1 MKKKLIF
8 LAVLVIGV
16 VTVASAT
23 DQIFFDLTY
32 GVNFY
37 PAIGG
42 KIGWMALL
50 ESNEKIGLITDLS
63 YFNNGFVDEEGDW
76 REEIKKAHNIGIAA
90 GVVFNNM
97 GMNGVIRT
105 MEYIKLKGILHLWN
119 EPKFYPWLDLGFK
132 LNVFF
137 TNKIALSTG
146 LGADVTFLAFPH
158 IYVSLGTIF
167 TLK

>member
-1 MKKKLIF
+1 MKKKIIF
-8 LAVLVIGV
+8 LAILFFGILFAV
-16 VTVASAT
+16 SAE

-42 KIGWMALL
+42 KIGWMHYWN
-50 ESNEKIGLITDLS
+50 NEKIGLVTDIS
-63 YFNNGFVDEEGDW
+63 YYNNGFVEEPEGDW
-76 REEIKKAHNIGIAA
+76 REESKKAHNIGIAA

-97 GMNGVIRT
+97 GMNSVIRT

-119 EPKFYPWLDLGFK
+119 ETKFYPWLDLGFK

-137 TNKIALSTG
+137 TNTTALSVG
-146 LGADVTFLAFPH
+146 IGADLTWLAFPH
-158 IYVSLGTIF
+158 IYASLGAVF